1 MPPPATPLTLA
12 IGMFD
17 GIHLGH
23 QAVLRAAAASA
34 RRHPDGIA
42 ACLTFHPH
50 TAHLLHPRRAPL
62 LLCTPE
68 QNRLQITTCGITR
81 IHTLPFT
88 PALAAT
94 PPADFLTLLKKT
106 FPTLTEIVVG
116 ANFTFGKNRAGNAD
130 TLPALAAAI
139 HCTTRIIPPVEWE
152 GAVISSTRIRAAVE
166 AGHLPAAA
174 AMLGRPFALAG
185 QIIHGRAIARTQGYP
200 TANLRPRLPIRPAPG
215 VYAAHLHLPD
225 GPRPGPAFVPDPAD
239 PAQAHFGDIVEIHL
253 PGLTRDLYHLQTEI
267 TFTRRLR
274 SYTPFPTLAA
284 AATQLAQD
292 TTQALEG

>member
-1 MPPPATPLTLA
+1 MTL
-12 IGMFD
+12 
-17 GIHLGH
+17 
-23 QAVLRAAAASA
+23 
-34 RRHPDGIA
+34 
-42 ACLTFHPH
+42 HPH

-68 QNRLQITTCGITR
+68 QNRVQITTCGITR

-274 SYTPFPTLAA
+274 SYIPFSTPAA

-292 TTQALEG
+292 TAQALEG